1 MSQLPLFKS
10 ALSTLY
16 GPLEPSSIPSP
27 STWTPPARS
36 DGHKGRYLWTDA
48 YGVLTLLTLHRET
61 SRSAETESATEN
73 VYLTL
78 AARLI
83 DTVHD
88 ILGRT
93 RDGSS
98 RLPGASDNNP
108 LGGGLRIGKMD
119 AEGPDGDGQYHH
131 YLTLWMFA
139 LNRMSLAS
147 GDKTYNDMAIA
158 LAKAIHAPFFTNRG
172 SSKPRMVWKMNSSLD
187 EVLVGSEGNLDAV
200 DGFVVFRLLAATN
213 QHFGFGSGMSD
224 SIGGGGVLGDEIDD
238 YHRVMERKGR
248 HFVSSDPLDLG
259 MTLWT
264 MQWVANEDW
273 AEEIVESCFERV
285 CTFAFPLF
293 PLYHLPIP
301 SLPFHAKLKSG
312 AVDDLLE
319 TSQHLSR
326 NIKYRLAFREF
337 GTALGIKC
345 MSSQDPEKERSVD
358 MRGYADRILESW
370 ASTMEVSLGDER
382 RDHSTPQGMKA
393 ITRVMYAAALVPGAF
408 QRGYFGAEPRL

>member
-48 YGVLTLLTLHRET
+48 FGVLTLLTLHRET
-61 SRSAETESATEN
+61 SRYAEAGSATEDI
-73 VYLTL
+73 YLTL

-83 DTVHD
+83 ATVHD
-88 ILGRT
+88 VLGRT

-108 LGGGLRIGKMD
+108 LGGGLRIGKVD

-147 GDKTYNDMAIA
+147 GDKTYNDMAIS

-200 DGFVVFRLLAATN
+200 DGFVVFRLLAATDK
-213 QHFGFGSGMSD
+213 HFGFGSGMSD
-224 SIGGGGVLGDEIDD
+224 DSGGGVLSDEIDD

-285 CTFAFPLF
+285 
-293 PLYHLPIP
+293 Y
-301 SLPFHAKLKSG
+301 
-312 AVDDLLE
+312 DLLE

>member
-10 ALSTLY
+10 ALATLY
-16 GPLEPSSIPSP
+16 GPLEPSLIRSP
-27 STWTPPARS
+27 DTWTPPARS

-48 YGVLTLLTLHRET
+48 FGVVNLLTLHRET
-61 SRSAETESATEN
+61 SRSPESAAAN
-73 VYLTL
+73 LYLTL

-83 DTVHD
+83 ATVHET
-88 ILGRT
+88 LGRT

-119 AEGPDGDGQYHH
+119 ADGPDGDGQYHH

-147 GDKTYNDMAIA
+147 GDRTYNDSAIA
-158 LAKAIHAPFFTNRG
+158 LARAIHGPFFASRG
-172 SSKPRMVWKMNSSLD
+172 LEGGKKPRMVWKMNSSLD

-200 DGFVVFRLLAATN
+200 DGFVIFRLLQATN
-213 QHFGFGSGMSD
+213 ERFDGERGA
-224 SIGGGGVLGDEIDD
+224 GVLKEEIDD
-238 YHRVMERKGR
+238 YRRVMERKGR

-285 CTFAFPLF
+285 
-293 PLYHLPIP
+293 Y
-301 SLPFHAKLKSG
+301 
-312 AVDDLLE
+312 DLLE

-326 NIKYRLAFREF
+326 NLKYRLAFREF

-358 MRGYADRILESW
+358 LRAYADRILENW
-370 ASTMEVSLGDER
+370 ASTMEISLGDER
-382 RDHSTPQGMKA
+382 MNHNTPAGMKA
-393 ITRVMYAAALVPGAF
+393 ITRVMYAAALVPGGEF
-408 QRGYFGAEPRL
+408 TLRLF

>member
-16 GPLEPSSIPSP
+16 GPLEPFSIPSP
-27 STWTPPARS
+27 NTWTPPARS

-48 YGVLTLLTLHRET
+48 FGVLNLLTLHRET
-61 SRSAETESATEN
+61 SRSADSAPADI
-73 VYLTL
+73 YLAL

-83 DTVHD
+83 ATVHD

-147 GDKTYNDMAIA
+147 GDKTYNDMAIS
-158 LAKAIHAPFFTNRG
+158 LAKAIHAPFFSNRG

-200 DGFVVFRLLAATN
+200 DGFVVFRLLAATDK
-213 QHFGFGSGMSD
+213 HFGFGSGMSD
-224 SIGGGGVLGDEIDD
+224 DSGGGVLSDEIDD

-285 CTFAFPLF
+285 
-293 PLYHLPIP
+293 Y
-301 SLPFHAKLKSG
+301 
-312 AVDDLLE
+312 DLLE

-345 MSSQDPEKERSVD
+345 MSSQDFEKERSVD

>member
-27 STWTPPARS
+27 NTWTPPARS

-48 YGVLTLLTLHRET
+48 FGVLNLLTLHRET
-61 SRSAETESATEN
+61 SSLSPESAPADI
-73 VYLTL
+73 YLTL

-83 DTVHD
+83 TTVHET
-88 ILGRT
+88 LGRT
-93 RDGSS
+93 RDGTS
-98 RLPGASDNNP
+98 RLPGASDDNP

-119 AEGPDGDGQYHH
+119 AGGPDGDGQYHH

-139 LNRMSLAS
+139 LNRMSLACGERS
-147 GDKTYNDMAIA
+147 YNDAAIA
-158 LAKAIHAPFFTNRG
+158 LARAIHAPFFSSRG
-172 SSKPRMVWKMNSSLD
+172 SSKPRMVWKMSSGLD

-200 DGFVVFRLLAATN
+200 DGFVVFRLLQAAN
-213 QHFGFGSGMSD
+213 KYFQSGISGSGD
-224 SIGGGGVLGDEIDD
+224 GGGDILAEEIDD

-264 MQWVANEDW
+264 MQWVANEEW

-285 CTFAFPLF
+285 
-293 PLYHLPIP
+293 Y
-301 SLPFHAKLKSG
+301 
-312 AVDDLLE
+312 DLLE

-326 NIKYRLAFREF
+326 NHKYRLAFREF

-358 MRGYADRILESW
+358 LRGYADRILESW
-370 ASTMEVSLGDER
+370 ASAMEVSLGDER
-382 RDHSTPQGMKA
+382 RDHSTPTGMKA
-393 ITRVMYAAALVPGAF
+393 ITRVMYAAAVVPGAF
-408 QRGYFGAEPRL
+408 QRGYFGPEPRL